1 MHSSKNYSLRE
12 KAVIEFAEE
21 QQIILINELR
31 FLCIICQTFGLA
43 PIDTFPNAGDG
54 LETWPSI
61 RKNGISG
68 SDLKPL
74 QYVFKDLVN
83 V

>member
-12 KAVIEFAEE
+12 KAVIEFVEE

-54 LETWPSI
+54 LETWPRIDDST
-61 RKNGISG
+61 GQVY
-68 SDLKPL
+68 DE
-74 QYVFKDLVN
+74 DLVYIEYA
-83 V
+83 VL